1 MPAFNIHKFKANLT
15 DLGTI
20 QTNKFLVKI
29 NPWKLSDNK
38 PGRDATEVLMFRAES
53 IKMPGINLETLSTNR
68 YGIGTSQKFPTNVS
82 YNDIDITFLETRDLL
97 IYGLFDEWIN
107 LGIFNHS
114 RLLVDGYADSLQPNY
129 ALEYKEQYSTYIIIE
144 VYNNEGTELPH
155 DESTIKD
162 SKREVTPTSKIVLLD
177 AYPISINDNSLN
189 WSDNNNLLKLSVR
202 FNFKQYYITSKIE
215 SAFKTFPTRYL
226 R

>member
-38 PGRDATEVLMFRAES
+38 SVNSTSTEALMFRAES

-68 YGIGTSQKFPTNVS
+68 YGIGTSQKFPTNVL

-97 IYGLFDEWIN
+97 IYTMFDEWIN
-107 LGIFNHS
+107 AGIFNHS
-114 RLLVDGYADSLQPNY
+114 RLLADDYVDSLRPNY
-129 ALEYKEQYSTYIIIE
+129 ALEYKEKYSTYIIIE

-155 DESTIKD
+155 NESTIKD
-162 SKREVTPTSKIVLLD
+162 SKREVTPTSQIVLLD

-215 SAFKTFPTRYL
+215 SRFKTISRNLF
-226 R
+226 